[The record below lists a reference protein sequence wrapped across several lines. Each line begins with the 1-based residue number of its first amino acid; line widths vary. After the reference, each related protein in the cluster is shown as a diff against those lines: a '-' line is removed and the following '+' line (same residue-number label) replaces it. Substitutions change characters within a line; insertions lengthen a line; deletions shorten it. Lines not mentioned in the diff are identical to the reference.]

1 MSGEQVTLELEKPV
15 TKNAVECVREFGTPV
30 RLLEAYY
37 HRLGVKLVIMNGSRC
52 AQIWEPP
59 NWASRG
65 RDDKVTVVL
74 NVWNDHVSMYAP
86 DVGNDIP
93 SEVGTRE
100 WPGVLLVTAKADDD
114 EHRYDDM
121 RELDWCDLLEA
132 WLEKRKGVVFW
143 TTAPIKELE
152 TGLHTHDFAFI
163 PHYMAPGE

>member
-1 MSGEQVTLELEKPV
+1 MSGEQVTLEKPVV
-15 TKNAVECVREFGTPV
+15 TKNAVERAAACVREFGTAV

-59 NWASRG
+59 NWANRG
-65 RDDKVTVVL
+65 KDGKVTVVL
-74 NVWNDHVSMYAP
+74 KVWNDHVSTYAP
-86 DVGNDIP
+86 DVGDDILGE
-93 SEVGTRE
+93 SNTQQE
-100 WPGVLLVTAKADDD
+100 WPEVLLVTAKADHD

-121 RELDWCDLLEA
+121 LELDWCDLLEA
-132 WLEKRKGVVFW
+132 RQEKRKGIVFW

-163 PHYMAPGE
+163 PH